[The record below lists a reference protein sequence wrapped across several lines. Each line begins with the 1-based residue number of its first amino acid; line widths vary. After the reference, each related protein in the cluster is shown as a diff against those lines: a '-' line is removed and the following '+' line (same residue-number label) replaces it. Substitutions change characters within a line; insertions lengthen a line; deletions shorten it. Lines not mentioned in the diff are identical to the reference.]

1 MKDKSKLCC
10 NMIVIVII
18 LTGCYGRDSNITL
31 YETLAEI
38 KENI

>member
-10 NMIVIVII
+10 TMIVII

-31 YETLAEI
+31 YETLAEL
-38 KENI
+38 KEKI